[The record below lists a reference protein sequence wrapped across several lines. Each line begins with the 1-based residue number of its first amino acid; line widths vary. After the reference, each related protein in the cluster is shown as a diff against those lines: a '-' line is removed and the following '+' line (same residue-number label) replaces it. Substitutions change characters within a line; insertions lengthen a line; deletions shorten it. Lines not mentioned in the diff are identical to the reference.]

1 MLESGLAAHIHL
13 NVTTALDE
21 DIGTRSP
28 TLSRRT
34 TPLLNPL
41 PQAGE
46 EANEKG
52 NLQSLRERGTE
63 NRDAVIS
70 NGDLTAQLIPEQTQA
85 QATVVTRQQMVLCG
99 TLWFEECFFR
109 LDPDCKIHWTAR
121 EGELVQSGRQLC
133 EVKGDARAMLTAER
147 SALNFLQTLSGTA
160 TLVRRYVDAVAGINV
175 KIMDTRKTLPGLRIA
190 QKHAVLVGGGH
201 NQRTGLYD
209 GVLIKENHIA
219 AAGGISAVLEHA
231 FRITPPHIPIQI
243 EVETLPQID
252 EALNAGARLI
262 LLDNFSLPDMHTAV
276 THAAGRAELEAS
288 GGISLDNVRIV
299 AETGV
304 DRISIGALT
313 KDVQAADLSMRFA

>member
-1 MLESGLAAHIHL
+1 MLEHQLVRHIHL
-13 NVTTALDE
+13 NVSAALDE
-21 DIGTRSP
+21 DI
-28 TLSRRT
+28 
-34 TPLLNPL
+34 
-41 PQAGE
+41 
-46 EANEKG
+46 
-52 NLQSLRERGTE
+52 
-63 NRDAVIS
+63 RD
-70 NGDLTAQLIPEQTQA
+70 GDLTAQLVPEHTQA

-99 TLWFEECFFR
+99 TLWFEECFLR
-109 LDPDCKIHWTAR
+109 LDPDCKVHWSAR
-121 EGELVQSGRQLC
+121 EGELVQPGRQLC

-160 TLVRRYVDAVAGINV
+160 TLVRRYVEAVAGTGV

-190 QKHAVLVGGGH
+190 QKYAVHIGGGH
-201 NQRTGLYD
+201 NQRTGLFD

-219 AAGGISAVLEHA
+219 AAGGIGAVLEHA

-288 GGISLDNVRIV
+288 GGIGLDNVRIV

-313 KDVQAADLSMRFA
+313 KDVQAIDLSMRFA